1 MRFLSC
7 ILAFVVLGGLLSLPV
22 LGADDKDKKADAK
35 KDDATKAEVKKDDAK
50 KPDAKK
56 DDAAKKDDT
65 PKKTD
70 KKSPAMKLP
79 TPKKGALKNLDKDPE
94 AAEAKIM
101 KSGVV
106 QGRVMAVI
114 EDKKTI
120 RLQLTIPYMKINP
133 GAVQNYQ
140 NAQMS
145 LLRATNPQGVLQ
157 AQQQMAQAEAQIYQV
172 ATVQK
177 DVEWQA
183 TDDAKVRRREP
194 PPQFDDKGRV
204 KRYTKKE
211 LKELKGDD
219 KLPGYPAEFSDIKQ
233 DQIVEVTLVRKKDA
247 ARTPVKKGKDADPEV
262 LGDNLPHMSMIV
274 ILVEPKN

>member
-1 MRFLSC
+1 MPFADSQREWAMRFFSR
-7 ILAFVVLGGLLSLPV
+7 ILAFVLVGGLLSLPV

-35 KDDATKAEVKKDDAK
+35 KDDA
-50 KPDAKK
+50 
-56 DDAAKKDDT
+56 AKKDDT
-65 PKKTD
+65 PKKAD
-70 KKSPAMKLP
+70 KKSPTMKLP
-79 TPKKGALKNLDKDPE
+79 APKKGALKNLDKDPE
-94 AAEAKIM
+94 AAEAKM
-101 KSGVV
+101 LKSGVV

-157 AQQQMAQAEAQIYQV
+157 AQQQMAQAEAQIYQL

-183 TDDAKVRRREP
+183 NDDAKVRRVNP
-194 PPQFDDKGRV
+194 PPQFDDKGRI
-204 KRYTKKE
+204 KPYTRKE

-233 DQIVEVTLVRKKDA
+233 DQIVDVTLVRKKDA
-247 ARTPVKKGKDADPEV
+247 PRTPVKKGKDADPEV
-262 LGDNLPHMSMIV
+262 LGDNFPHISMIV
-274 ILVEPKN
+274 IRIEPKN